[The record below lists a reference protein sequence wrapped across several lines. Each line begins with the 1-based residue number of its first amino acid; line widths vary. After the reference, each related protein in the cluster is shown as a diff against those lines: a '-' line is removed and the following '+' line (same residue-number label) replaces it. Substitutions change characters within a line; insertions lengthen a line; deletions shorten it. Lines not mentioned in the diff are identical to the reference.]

1 MAIKQTEEEFIDD
14 LIQPICDIYQETN
27 SKVLSI
33 MVNRIKQ
40 IGTLS
45 PTDAGRLSILLKN
58 QDLKQIE
65 KALSDATKLSIKQI
79 DSIVEESA
87 AYNDD
92 LSEKLYKAKNMPPTT
107 FVTDSALLNVV
118 DVAKKNIV
126 DSVVNLSK
134 TTGFMINGKM
144 TSTAKTYNYA
154 INRAI
159 FEVEQGLFDYN
170 TSMRSVIKQ
179 MADSGVR
186 VVDYESGYSR
196 RLDSAVRM
204 NLREGISQLNMN
216 YREQQGNEFGSDG
229 VEISVHGLCAPD
241 HLPIQ
246 GKQYSTK
253 EFELLQSTLE
263 RPVGSLNCKHVTM
276 PIILGISKPVYS
288 DSELEEVKENSNKQV
303 KYQLPSGKTVEQSR
317 YEATQSQRNQETKI
331 RRLKDV
337 KNQLDI
343 SGDKIGSATYQKQI
357 KEQTVIYKRM
367 SEQMGISPK
376 LDRLRIVK

>member
-1 MAIKQTEEEFIDD
+1 MAIKNQDDFLEE
-14 LIQPICDIYQETN
+14 LINPLSETFEQVN
-27 SKVLSI
+27 TDVLTVISA
-33 MVNRIKQ
+33 RIKS
-40 IGTLS
+40 IGAMT
-45 PTDAGRLSILLKN
+45 PTDAHKLSILVKN
-58 QDLKQIE
+58 GDLDEIE
-65 KALSDATKLSIKQI
+65 RIISDGTKLSINQI
-79 DSIVEESA
+79 DSIVQESA
-87 AYNDD
+87 TYNDE
-92 LSEKLYKAKNMPPTT
+92 LANELYKARNLPLSTIAT
-107 FVTDSALLNVV
+107 NTSLLNVV
-118 DVAKKNIV
+118 ETAKKNIV
-126 DSVVNLSK
+126 DNVVNLSK

-154 INRAI
+154 VNRAI

-204 NLREGISQLNMN
+204 NVREGISQLNMN

-229 VEISVHGLCAPD
+229 VEISVHELCAPD
-241 HLPIQ
+241 HIKIQ

-263 RPVGSLNCKHVTM
+263 RPIGTLNCKHVTM
-276 PIILGISKPVYS
+276 PIILGISKPIYS
-288 DSELEEVKENSNKQV
+288 DNELEEVKENSNKQV
-303 KYQLPSGKTVEQSR
+303 KYQLPSGKTIEQSR
-317 YEATQSQRNQETKI
+317 YEATQSQRAQETKI

-337 KNQLDI
+337 KNQLDVE
-343 SGDKIGSATYQKQI
+343 GDKIGSATYQKKI
-357 KEQTVIYKRM
+357 KEQTVVYKRM

-376 LDRLRIVK
+376 LERTRIVK

>member
-1 MAIKQTEEEFIDD
+1 MAIKNQDDFLEE
-14 LIQPICDIYQETN
+14 LINPLAETFEQVN
-27 SKVLSI
+27 TDVLTVISA
-33 MVNRIKQ
+33 RIKS
-40 IGTLS
+40 IGAMT
-45 PTDAGRLSILLKN
+45 PTDAHKLSILIKN
-58 QDLKQIE
+58 GDLDEIERIISYGTELSLKQVDTIVN
-65 KALSDATKLSIKQI
+65 KSATH
-79 DSIVEESA
+79 
-87 AYNDD
+87 NDE
-92 LSEKLYKAKNMPPTT
+92 LASELYKARNMPLSTIAT
-107 FVTDSALLNVV
+107 NTSLLNVV
-118 DVAKKNIV
+118 ETAKKNIV
-126 DSVVNLSK
+126 DNVVNLSK

-144 TSTAKTYNYA
+144 TDISKTYNYA
-154 INRAI
+154 VNRAI

-186 VVDYESGYSR
+186 VVDYNSGYSR

-204 NLREGISQLNMN
+204 NVREGISQLNMN
-216 YREQQGNEFGSDG
+216 YREQQGQEFESDG

-276 PIILGISKPVYS
+276 PIILGISKPIYS
-288 DSELEEVKENSNKQV
+288 DNELQEVKDNSNKQV

-317 YEATQSQRNQETKI
+317 YEATQSQRAQEVKI

-343 SGDKIGSATYQKQI
+343 EGDKIGSATYQKKI

-376 LDRLRIVK
+376 LERTRIIK